1 MAYGILRPK
10 GLTPTGFAVA
20 AVQGEAFKEML
31 GYAGWVLIL
40 LIGFWMLFHTQFE
53 ILDIIARVSTDSL
66 WAAGLAKKIG
76 DARIVYYAII
86 LSMAGVGSV
95 LIHLAPLALLT
106 LGAVSGILLLLIA
119 YIFTP
124 IINRKLLPQ
133 KLRPPIWRELMLI
146 IGAAFF
152 LILFSATVL
161 SALDIKV

>member
-1 MAYGILRPK
+1 
-10 GLTPTGFAVA
+10 
-20 AVQGEAFKEML
+20 ML

-40 LIGFWMLFHTQFE
+40 LIGFWMLFDTQFE

-95 LIHLAPLALLT
+95 LIHLALLT